1 MRVNQAETEHLVP
14 ILPRL
19 QLVSEFH
26 QTKHNNKKIQ
36 KLKPYIPEGNVT
48 SKKSINGE
56 QPLMVQT

>member
-1 MRVNQAETEHLVP
+1 MRVNQAETKHLVP

-26 QTKHNNKKIQ
+26 QTKDNNKKIQ

-48 SKKSINGE
+48 SKKA
-56 QPLMVQT
+56 